1 MCAPPSCHPAA
12 AQAEPGDLHELVQD
26 TSASVSRISS
36 NGESVPRPTSCLW
49 RSSHTGWWVA
59 TASPHSAPCSQT
71 PRPLLCPAPP
81 AHTALLHL
89 SPQCLPPP
97 VARVMQASPCRE
109 GACESL
115 AQPGRPGP
123 LTGHCGGGWW
133 GGSHNNQAGAC
144 PQLPQTWGHG
154 TGRARCTLLGEGW
167 CLPEPGALRPV
178 RKC

>member
-123 LTGHCGGGWW
+123 LTGHCGGGW
-133 GGSHNNQAGAC
+133 GGGAGAITTRPGPVLSSHRPGDMGQAGLAAPSWGKGGVC
-144 PQLPQTWGHG
+144 PNLELSGQ
-154 TGRARCTLLGEGW
+154 
-167 CLPEPGALRPV
+167 
-178 RKC
+178 